1 MEKKK
6 YMQPHIEMTKME
18 TGHLLDNSV
27 TGKGV
32 TLDSATCDEEVD
44 GDDVNSKS
52 HTFDMWE

>member
-1 MEKKK
+1 
-6 YMQPHIEMTKME
+6 MQPHIEMTKME

-32 TLDSATCDEEVD
+32 TLDSATCVEEVD